1 LILGL
6 LVVGGHCLA
15 VGGGLRAEA
24 ERERGGKTLNPYSTP
39 QNFAKI
45 HVRKTNT
52 YLPDL
57 QPIPP
62 RHRNISYPFKKNVFL
77 FYDTFGFVGGMGINL
92 QHSRWGHAL

>member
-1 LILGL
+1 MPGGGL
-6 LVVGGHCLA
+6 S
-15 VGGGLRAEA
+15 VGGGGEE
-24 ERERGGKTLNPYSTP
+24 ERKRGGKTPTPATTP

-57 QPIPP
+57 QPIPQ

-92 QHSRWGHAL
+92 PLFRCEHVL

>member
-1 LILGL
+1 LG
-6 LVVGGHCLA
+6 G
-15 VGGGLRAEA
+15 E
-24 ERERGGKTLNPYSTP
+24 ERERGGKKKETHSTL

-62 RHRNISYPFKKNVFL
+62 RHRNILYLFKKNVFL
-77 FYDTFGFVGGMGINL
+77 FYDTFGFLVGVGIYL
-92 QHSRWGHAL
+92 QQS